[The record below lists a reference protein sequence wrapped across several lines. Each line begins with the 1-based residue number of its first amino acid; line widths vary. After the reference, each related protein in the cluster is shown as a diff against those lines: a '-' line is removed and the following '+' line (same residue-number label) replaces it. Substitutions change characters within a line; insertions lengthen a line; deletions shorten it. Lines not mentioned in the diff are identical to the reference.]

1 MGCAQGVLRSTA
13 VGNRPISVGAVM
25 LLVGAASTARADC
38 KPTAVPDGDP
48 ALVRSLI
55 ARLTAN
61 GIATTPAA
69 GCPTVAVHLQPR
81 GLGLHMTLAD
91 AYQRKGERDVQDV
104 ATAAVIVESWTHQEI
119 DEGSLPPEAEPAV
132 TAAVVVA
139 EPSHLVRSGIG
150 ASVTSAVG
158 SNGGTVWVGGVISAC
173 LRVGPF
179 CAGASVGAELDTRA
193 TGDTRTIDQDSY
205 LLSPMATIDL
215 PRKLGSFVVIPGVG
229 AGYGDLH
236 VTTHHHDAMNNPLD
250 AVTSDHQLRT
260 GAHVALSRPLG
271 NHLSVFGDL
280 WADAAILR
288 SDTQFGPSSSLRL
301 SVGIRLEAP

>member
-1 MGCAQGVLRSTA
+1 
-13 VGNRPISVGAVM
+13 M
-25 LLVGAASTARADC
+25 LLAGAASTSRAEC

-81 GLGLHMTLAD
+81 GLGLHLTLAD

-119 DEGSLPPEAEPAV
+119 DEGSLPLEAEPAV
-132 TAAVVVA
+132 AATSVVA
-139 EPSHLVRSGIG
+139 EAPHLVRSGIA
-150 ASVTSAVG
+150 ASLMSAVG
-158 SNGGTVWVGGVISAC
+158 SNGGTTWVGGALSAC

-179 CAGASVGAELDTRA
+179 CAGASLRAELDTRA
-193 TGDTRTIDQDSY
+193 TGDTRTINQDEY

-215 PRKLGSFVVIPGVG
+215 PRKLGSFLVIPGLGVG
-229 AGYGDLH
+229 YDDLH

-250 AVTSDHQLRT
+250 AVTSDHELRT
-260 GAHVALSRPLG
+260 GAHVALSRALSD
-271 NHLSVFGDL
+271 HLSVVGDL

-288 SDTQFGPSSSLRL
+288 SDSQFGPSSSLRL
-301 SVGIRLEAP
+301 SIGIRVEAP